1 MSQCLRSDLH
11 TNSPAFRK
19 ALLRSERLRIYILL
33 GSLLVILLSRILRTI
48 FVWTP
53 ENRQLLLMLG
63 VFVAVVMAY
72 EILIL
77 RKVKRAENSSYDL
90 RRRSWLLNI
99 VAEACLPAFALVL
112 LVNKTVD
119 PAYRPLINPVF
130 LLYFL
135 LIILSTLRLYP
146 WASWFSGL
154 LAAASY
160 LAAAW
165 ILGWRPV
172 FGGSESL
179 ASPSNLVWTYAFSL
193 LLAGVVAGIV
203 AREVR
208 KQVEAALREAESR
221 RELERLEHDLSVA
234 HSIQQSLLPAA
245 MPEIDGFEIGAWNKP
260 ADETGGDYYDWQ
272 PLPDGKILIAL
283 ADVTGHGIGP
293 ALLAAVCRAYT
304 RAHFHV
310 GTELMKTMGEINAAL
325 AGDITE
331 GRFITFVA
339 AVCDPNTS
347 CVEILSAGH
356 GPLFFYW
363 SREDRF
369 ESVEAQGL
377 PLGVLSTLLSEPPR
391 ILDLS
396 PGDLVV
402 LTTDGFFEWA
412 NSQGE
417 FFGVQR
423 LTQTIRANLGKP
435 PAEIIDSLY
444 QAVILFSGGTL
455 QKDDLTAVVI
465 KRRANGLA
473 LKS

>member
-1 MSQCLRSDLH
+1 MPELH
-11 TNSPAFRK
+11 TDSPAFRK

-33 GSLLVILLSRILRTI
+33 GSLLAILLTRVVRTI

-53 ENRQLLLMLG
+53 ENRHLLWMFG

-72 EILIL
+72 EIFVL
-77 RKVKRAENSSYDL
+77 RKVKRAEHNSHDL
-90 RRRSWLLNI
+90 RTRTWLLNI
-99 VAEACLPAFALVL
+99 VAEACLPAFGLVL
-112 LVNKTVD
+112 LANKTVD
-119 PAYRPLINPVF
+119 SVFRPLINPFF

-165 ILGWRPV
+165 KLGWRPV
-172 FGGSESL
+172 FGATESVV
-179 ASPSNLVWTYAFSL
+179 SPSSLVWTYAFSL
-193 LLAGVVAGIV
+193 LVAGVVAGIV
-203 AREVR
+203 AGEVR
-208 KQVEAALREAESR
+208 KQVDAALREAESR

-245 MPEIDGFEIGAWNKP
+245 MPDIDGFEVGAWNKP
-260 ADETGGDYYDWQ
+260 ADQTGGDYYDWQ

-293 ALLAAVCRAYT
+293 ALLAAVCRAYS

-325 AGDITE
+325 AADITE

-339 AVCDPNTS
+339 AVCDPKS
-347 CVEILSAGH
+347 SALEILSAGH

-363 SREDRF
+363 LHEDRF
-369 ESVEAQGL
+369 ESVEAQGP
-377 PLGVLSTLLSEPPR
+377 PLGVSPTLLSDPPR
-391 ILDLS
+391 VLDLS

-402 LTTDGFFEWA
+402 LATDGFFEWA
-412 NSQGE
+412 NAGKE
-417 FFGVQR
+417 FFGVNR
-423 LTQTIRANLGKP
+423 LTQTIRANREKH
-435 PAEIIDSLY
+435 PAEIIKTLY
-444 QAVILFSGGTL
+444 QAVIEFSGGTP

-465 KRRANGLA
+465 KRRGISL
-473 LKS
+473 

>member
-1 MSQCLRSDLH
+1 MPELH
-11 TNSPAFRK
+11 SASPAFRK
-19 ALLRSERLRIYILL
+19 AVLRSERLRIYILL
-33 GSLLVILLSRILRTI
+33 GALLAILLARTVRTI

-53 ENRQLLLMLG
+53 ENRQLLL
-63 VFVAVVMAY
+63 VFGLFVMVVMAY
-72 EILIL
+72 EIIVLG
-77 RKVKRAENSSYDL
+77 KVKRAGRNTYDL
-90 RRRSWLLNI
+90 RARSWLLNI
-99 VAEACLPAFALVL
+99 VAEACLPAFAMVF
-112 LVNKTVD
+112 LVNKSVD
-119 PAYRPLINPVF
+119 SAFRPLVNPFF

-146 WASWFSGL
+146 WASWLSGI

-160 LAAAW
+160 LVSAW
-165 ILGWRPV
+165 IIGWRPIL
-172 FGGSESL
+172 GGGQSTI
-179 ASPSNLVWTYAFSL
+179 SPVNLVWTYASSL
-193 LLAGVVAGIV
+193 LLGGVVAGIV
-203 AREVR
+203 AGEVR

-245 MPEIDGFEIGAWNKP
+245 MPDIQGFEVAAWNKP
-260 ADETGGDYYDWQ
+260 ADQTGGDYYDWQ

-293 ALLAAVCRAYT
+293 ALLAAVCRAYS

-339 AVCDPNTS
+339 TICDPAS
-347 CVEILSAGH
+347 SKLEIISAGH

-363 SREDRF
+363 LRQDRF
-369 ESVEAQGL
+369 ESVEAQGP
-377 PLGVLSTLLSEPPR
+377 PLGVSPTLLSEPPR
-391 ILDLS
+391 VLDLS

-412 NSQGE
+412 NKSKE
-417 FFGVQR
+417 FFGVER
-423 LTQTIRANLGKP
+423 LTQSIRANREKHP
-435 PAEIIDSLY
+435 TEIIKELY
-444 QAVILFSGGTL
+444 QAVIKFSGGTP
-455 QKDDLTAVVI
+455 QNDDLTAVVI
-465 KRRANGLA
+465 KRRA
-473 LKS
+473 

>member
-1 MSQCLRSDLH
+1 MSDLH
-11 TNSPAFRK
+11 SASPAFRK
-19 ALLRSERLRIYILL
+19 AVLRSERLRIYILL
-33 GSLLVILLSRILRTI
+33 ASLLAILATRIVRTF

-53 ENRQLLLMLG
+53 ENHRLLLTLG
-63 VFVAVVMAY
+63 VFVVVVMAY
-72 EILIL
+72 EVFVL
-77 RKVKRAENSSYDL
+77 RKIKQMEGNSQDL
-90 RRRSWLLNI
+90 RRRSWLFNI
-99 VAEACLPAFALVL
+99 VAESCLPAVGLFLV
-112 LVNKTVD
+112 VNKSVD
-119 PAYRPLINPVF
+119 RAFHPLISPFF

-146 WASWFSGL
+146 WASWLSGL

-160 LAAAW
+160 LVAALL
-165 ILGWRPV
+165 LGWRPV
-172 FGGSESL
+172 FAGADSVI
-179 ASPSNLVWTYAFSL
+179 SPSSLVWTYAFSL
-193 LLAGVVAGIV
+193 LLAGIVAGIV
-203 AREVR
+203 AKEIRT
-208 KQVEAALREAESR
+208 QVEAALREAESR

-234 HSIQQSLLPAA
+234 HSIQQSLLPSA
-245 MPEIDGFEIGAWNKP
+245 MPEIDGLEVAAWNKP
-260 ADETGGDYYDWQ
+260 ADQTGGDYYDWQ
-272 PLPDGKILIAL
+272 PLPDGKTLIAL

-339 AVCDPNTS
+339 AVCDPKS
-347 CVEILSAGH
+347 PKLEILSAGH

-363 SREDRF
+363 LHQDHF
-369 ESVEAQGL
+369 EAVEAQGP
-377 PLGVLSTLLSEPPR
+377 PLGISPTLLSEPPR

-412 NSQGE
+412 ASSKE
-417 FFGVQR
+417 FFGVER
-423 LTQTIRANLGKP
+423 LTQSIRANREKH
-435 PAEIIDSLY
+435 PAEIIKSLY
-444 QAVILFSGGTL
+444 QAVLDFSGGTP

-465 KRRANGLA
+465 KRCA
-473 LKS
+473 